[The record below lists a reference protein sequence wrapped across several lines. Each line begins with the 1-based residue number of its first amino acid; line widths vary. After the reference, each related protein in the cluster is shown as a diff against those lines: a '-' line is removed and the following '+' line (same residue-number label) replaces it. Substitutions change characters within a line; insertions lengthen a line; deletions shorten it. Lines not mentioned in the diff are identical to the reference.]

1 MKSVRPVFVLSHVEI
16 CSSLKVASEESI
28 HCLARHLK
36 GSSVETNALLLDG
49 IQHVQIAS
57 VSVTRYQLVTWWQC
71 CEAQEHECSHQQ
83 SCKKIYLFNTGQL
96 KVANGRVPTTHAKH
110 ANSTKDSATEVQF
123 PCTDSSMKLQA

>member
-1 MKSVRPVFVLSHVEI
+1 MKSVRPVFVLSHVET
-16 CSSLKVASEESI
+16 CSSLKVARVESI

-57 VSVTRYQLVTWWQC
+57 VSVTRYQLVTWWQW

-83 SCKKIYLFNTGQL
+83 SCKKYICLTQ
-96 KVANGRVPTTHAKH
+96 
-110 ANSTKDSATEVQF
+110 DS
-123 PCTDSSMKLQA
+123 